1 MIFWSFFGVKKCE
14 FCRATFFDPL
24 PLLSN
29 SEERVFSAASGVE
42 KQPLGLYVIRGDT
55 VALIGEV
62 DTDLDGVLDFTSIK
76 AAPIKSLYWDFELLT
91 ILDQVLFI
99 IFVFFMKKFDIFRK

>member
-1 MIFWSFFGVKKCE
+1 MGSKKFE
-14 FCRATFFDPL
+14 FCRATFFDPF

-76 AAPIKSLYWDFELLT
+76 AAPIKSLY
-91 ILDQVLFI
+91 
-99 IFVFFMKKFDIFRK
+99 